1 MSDLLDDVAVLE
13 RIYGVI
19 QNRRGADP
27 ETSHVARLFQKGT
40 RKIAQKV
47 GEEAVET
54 VIAATG
60 QERANVIAE
69 SADVL
74 YHLLVLWSDCG
85 VKPAQVFAELEKRKG
100 TSGIDEKKKRTE

>member
-1 MSDLLDDVAVLE
+1 MANGKVGAAVLDE
-13 RIYGVI
+13 LYAVI
-19 QNRRGADP
+19 ESRKGGDP
-27 ETSHVARLFQKGT
+27 AKSYTAKLFSKG
-40 RKIAQKV
+40 RAHIAKKF

-60 QERANVIAE
+60 QERADVIAE
-69 SADVL
+69 SADTL

-85 VKPAQVFAELEKRKG
+85 IKPAQVFAELEKRKG